1 LIFGGQISVYLRRA
15 HARAKVDW
23 RLEKLVCAGDA
34 AAATLLRMGS
44 SDASES
50 GLAAAIA
57 EKLALLP
64 VDPGVYIMKDGA
76 ANIIYIGK
84 AINLRNR
91 VRGYFTGPAADN
103 HLASRILRDAANDM
117 EWIVTRTEVEALILE
132 ANLIRKHTPRYN
144 VDLKDDKHYPY
155 IRVTT
160 SEAFPRL
167 LVTRSAEKGR
177 DIYFGPYTN
186 ARAMRN
192 TLQYLT
198 RLFRI
203 RDCDLKLPVT
213 EPLRPCLSYHIGR
226 CDAPC
231 ALLTTEEDYRKL
243 VDEAVLLLKG
253 KRHELRKTLEG
264 AMREA
269 AANQRYE
276 EAGRIRDQI
285 QDLETVQERQRVDL
299 GSDQEPKDFIAVK
312 RFGKVGSI
320 VVMQVREGLLSDRK
334 QFEVH
339 IPLEQEEGAVTAEF
353 LTSYYLGVASGDIPR
368 EILLSHAPPEE
379 EHMEPLLRELR
390 GGAVTLLVPERGEKR
405 KQMDLALANADMQ
418 LTEYLARRE
427 KKNRQNYRVTALQ
440 EDLGLP
446 APPIRI
452 EGFDISHLSGTD
464 TVASNVV
471 FVDGKPSKKDYRHYN
486 VKSVEGIDDFASM
499 YEILS
504 RRFRRLKEE
513 QEKGEPKDRPDL
525 ILIDG
530 GKGQLGM
537 ARQAQLEHG
546 FGEIPIL
553 GLAKRIEE
561 IFLPDQHD
569 PILLPKTSAA
579 LQLLQQVRNESHRF
593 AITFQRSKRTPRMT
607 QSWLDEVPG
616 IGDKTKMKLIR
627 AFKSPLKIQSAS
639 EAELAV
645 AAGKAVANKIRG
657 WLEQKA
663 AGADPAAAVVEDTAA
678 PEEASA
684 AETGPA

>member
-1 LIFGGQISVYLRRA
+1 VAVIFGGIVPRQLRKEQ
-15 HARAKVDW
+15 ARIRTDRRVAY
-23 RLEKLVCAGDA
+23 RYDA
-34 AAATLLRMGS
+34 AAATLPGME
-44 SDASES
+44 DAD
-50 GLAAAIA
+50 GLALAVRD
-57 EKLALLP
+57 KLALLP
-64 VDPGVYIMKDGA
+64 TDPGVYLMKDGA
-76 ANIIYIGK
+76 GNIIYIGK

-91 VRGYFTGPAADN
+91 VRGYFTGPAVDN
-103 HLASRILRDAANDM
+103 HLASRILRDAAKDM

-167 LVTRSAEKGR
+167 LVTRSAEKGK
-177 DIYFGPYTN
+177 DLYFGPYTN

-253 KRHELRKTLEG
+253 KRQELHKKLE
-264 AMREA
+264 AEMRA
-269 AANQRYE
+269 AAAEHRFE
-276 EAGRIRDQI
+276 DAGRIRDQI
-285 QDLETVQERQRVDL
+285 RDLETVQERQRVDL
-299 GSDQEPKDFIAVK
+299 GSDQDPKDFIAVK

-334 QFEVH
+334 QFEIN
-339 IPLEQEEGAVTAEF
+339 IPLEQDEGAVAAEF
-353 LTSYYLGVASGDIPR
+353 MASYYLGVSSGDIPR

-390 GGAVTLLVPERGEKR
+390 GGAVTISVPERGEKR
-405 KQMDLALANADMQ
+405 KQLDLALANAEMQ

-446 APPIRI
+446 HPPVRI

-471 FVDGKPSKKDYRHYN
+471 FVDGRPSKKDYRHYN
-486 VKSVEGIDDFASM
+486 VKTVEGIDDFASM
-499 YEILS
+499 REILT
-504 RRFRRLKEE
+504 RRFRRLREE
-513 QEKGEPKDRPDL
+513 EDAMPPGERSKDRPDL

-530 GKGQLGM
+530 GKGQLHM
-537 ARQAQLEHG
+537 ANDARLEFG
-546 FGEIPIL
+546 FGDIPML

-561 IFLPDQHD
+561 IFLPGQSD
-569 PILLPKTSAA
+569 PILLPRTSAA

-593 AITFQRSKRTPRMT
+593 AITFQRSKRAPRMVK
-607 QSWLDEVPG
+607 SWLDEVPG

-627 AFKSPLKIQSAS
+627 AFKSPMKIR
-639 EAELAV
+639 EATEADLIV
-645 AAGKAVANKIRG
+645 AAGKAVAAKIIAWR
-657 WLEQKA
+657 EAHPVDARA
-663 AGADPAAAVVEDTAA
+663 AIEDA
-678 PEEASA
+678 PEGSP
-684 AETGPA
+684 AENTPENG

>member
-1 LIFGGQISVYLRRA
+1 V
-15 HARAKVDW
+15 
-23 RLEKLVCAGDA
+23 
-34 AAATLLRMGS
+34 
-44 SDASES
+44 
-50 GLAAAIA
+50 
-57 EKLALLP
+57 
-64 VDPGVYIMKDGA
+64 
-76 ANIIYIGK
+76 
-84 AINLRNR
+84 
-91 VRGYFTGPAADN
+91 
-103 HLASRILRDAANDM
+103 LRDTARDM

-132 ANLIRKHTPRYN
+132 ANLIRKHVPRYN

-155 IRVTT
+155 IRVTV

-167 LVTRSAEKGR
+167 LVTRHAEKGR
-177 DIYFGPYTN
+177 GKDLYFGPYTN

-192 TLQYLT
+192 TIQYLN
-198 RLFRI
+198 RVFRI

-231 ALLTTEEDYRKL
+231 ALLIPEEDYRKL
-243 VDEAVLLLKG
+243 IDEALLLLRG
-253 KRHELRKTLEG
+253 RRHELRKTLET
-264 AMREA
+264 AMRDA
-269 AANQRYE
+269 AENRRYE
-276 EAGRIRDQI
+276 EAGKIRDQI
-285 QDLETVQERQRVDL
+285 QDLETVQARQRVDL
-299 GSDQEPKDFIAVK
+299 GSDQDPKDFIAVK
-312 RFGKVGSI
+312 RFGKIGSI
-320 VVMQVREGLLSDRK
+320 VVMEARDGFLSDRK

-339 IPLEQEEGAVTAEF
+339 IPLEQDESAVITEF
-353 LTSYYLGVASGDIPR
+353 LTSYYLDRNPGEIPR
-368 EILLSHAPPEE
+368 EILLSHAPLEE

-390 GGAVTLLVPERGEKR
+390 GRPVTLEIPQRGEKL
-405 KQMDLALANADMQ
+405 KQMDIALANAEMQ

-440 EDLGLP
+440 EDLALP
-446 APPIRI
+446 APPLRI

-486 VKSVEGIDDFASM
+486 VKNVEGIDDFASM

-513 QEKGEPKDRPDL
+513 EAQLAEGERSKDRPDL

-530 GKGQLGM
+530 GKGQLHM
-537 ARQAQLEHG
+537 ARNAQLEHG
-546 FGEIPIL
+546 FGDIPIL

-561 IFLPDQHD
+561 IFLPEQSD

-579 LQLLQQVRNESHRF
+579 LQLLQQVRNEAHRF
-593 AITFQRSKRTPRMT
+593 AITFQRGKRKAKIS

-627 AFKSPLKIQSAS
+627 AFKSPLSVKEAT

-645 AAGKAVANKIRG
+645 AAGKAVAKKIRE
-657 WLEQKA
+657 WLERKA
-663 AGADPAAAVVEDTAA
+663 AEADPTTAVTEDT
-678 PEEASA
+678 PPSSDSSASGLISA
-684 AETGPA
+684 SDADPTDSVTG